1 METPYLQLLSGTQ
14 QVATTM
20 VAIAGGQGEI
30 PAYTPLMVDAAQ
42 GLFKV
47 WDGAASGDA
56 VYLTASGD
64 AVYLTAS
71 VIDATD
77 EVNAQVYKCGTFNID
92 VINWPTVT
100 TEDATTELTQAQKL
114 AAFAGSA
121 VSAQPLI

>member
-30 PAYTPLMVDAAQ
+30 QAYTPLMVDAAQ

-47 WDGAASGDA
+47 WDGA
-56 VYLTASGD
+56 ASGD

>member
-1 METPYLQLLSGTQ
+1 
-14 QVATTM
+14 
-20 VAIAGGQGEI
+20 
-30 PAYTPLMVDAAQ
+30 MVDAAQ

-47 WDGAASGDA
+47 WDGAASGN
-56 VYLTASGD
+56 

-77 EVNAQVYKCGTFNID
+77 EANAQVYKCGTFNID

-100 TEDATTELTQAQKL
+100 TEDATTELTQAQEL
-114 AAFAGSA
+114 AAVSGSA